1 MKIFKKFKGLI
12 LAFTICF
19 VLPFT
24 LFFIINEFVLDNNKT
39 FSTGYTLC
47 GIDIGGLSLYQAEEK
62 FNSLYKIE
70 DSPISLEICYND
82 KKWIFN
88 ESDFQIKTNIHTILE
103 QAYKSNHKT
112 TYLNK
117 IKNAKKIK
125 KMGFNPKV
133 AVNYSLLGIDQK
145 IDQICSE
152 IETEPINSEIS
163 YNKTNK
169 NFDIT
174 KSFNGIKV
182 DKEKLYKDI
191 SLSMQKNNLIKIQV
205 STTPILP
212 SLTEKDLIKCT
223 KKQSSF
229 TTNYVSSNFERKNNI
244 KIATSS
250 LNGFCIKPNEEFS
263 FNSAIGQRSLEKGYK
278 QANIIKDGA
287 FVKGIGG
294 GVCQVSSTLY
304 NALLLSNIDVTES
317 HKHSLPVGYVNPG
330 LDAMVSWGTADLKF
344 TNTTNLPIFIVSSC
358 DGKNLNFSIYGDT
371 KSDNL
376 NIKTNYEIIKKI
388 PHSGDK
394 IVPDIEGTYSD
405 KILFKGEYFRYKYPK
420 DGYEAKTYL
429 EYYIDGKFSHKKQ
442 IRHATYASQQG
453 IVYEGC
459 ESLPEGMTLPKD
471 NFTKYP
477 NAS

>member
-1 MKIFKKFKGLI
+1 MKIIKKFKGLI
-12 LAFTICF
+12 LVFTICF

-24 LFFIINEFVLDNNKT
+24 LFFIINEFFLDKNYT
-39 FSTGYTLC
+39 FATGYTLC
-47 GIDIGGLSLYQAEEK
+47 GVDIGGLSLSQAEAK
-62 FNSLYKIE
+62 FNSIYESENNSIN
-70 DSPISLEICYND
+70 LEINYKD
-82 KKWIFN
+82 KKWIFC
-88 ESDFQIKTNIHTILE
+88 EDDFQIKTNIHTILE
-103 QAYKSNHKT
+103 QAYQSNHKGSF
-112 TYLNK
+112 LSK
-117 IKNAKKIK
+117 IKNAKKIN
-125 KMGFNPKV
+125 KMGFTPEI
-133 AVNYSLLGIDQK
+133 AVNYTLLGIDQK
-145 IDQICSE
+145 VNQICTE

-174 KSFNGIKV
+174 KSCSGIKI
-182 DKEKLYKDI
+182 DKEKLYNDI
-191 SLSMQKNNLIKIQV
+191 STNIQNNNFVKVDVCTIDIPP
-205 STTPILP
+205 T
-212 SLTEKDLIKCT
+212 LTEKDLIKCT
-223 KKQSSF
+223 KKQSTF
-229 TTNYVSSNFERKNNI
+229 TTNYASSNFERKNNI
-244 KIATSS
+244 KIATNN

-278 QANIIKDGA
+278 QANIIKDGV

-317 HKHSLPVGYVNPG
+317 HKHSLPVGYVKPG

-358 DGKNLNFSIYGDT
+358 DGKNLTFSVYGDT

-376 NIKTNYEIIKKI
+376 EIKTNYEIIKKI
-388 PHSGDK
+388 PHNGDK

-420 DGYEAKTYL
+420 DGYETKTYL

-442 IRHATYASQQG
+442 LRHASYSAQQG

-459 ESLPEGMTLPKD
+459 EILPEGMTLPQDK
-471 NFTKYP
+471 FTKYP
-477 NAS
+477 SVS